1 MSPYYYAT
9 VPIVYSYRDV
19 TLLSLCFAV
28 LNTAFYMPDTFFPQ
42 AILFYFK

>member
-28 LNTAFYMPDTFFPQ
+28 LNTAFYMPDTFFSTGYI
-42 AILFYFK
+42 ILF